1 VPRPAVGRP
10 SRGVSEVI
18 VAEAEVADHP
28 RLQRAANVGSI
39 GSPGSARRSNLLTH
53 RNSMLKHSSTGSR
66 SLVELLSVTLVLLVL
81 PLGLLS
87 LFALEGYE
95 RYLGPELRQKA
106 DTVGRAVVRRVE
118 RALELGI
125 PLDQLV
131 GVDEYLAS
139 ILRESDN
146 LGFIALLDAEGHV
159 LHVAGVGPAQ
169 ARQVL
174 ASGPGSPTDE
184 GALFGALRR
193 QAAAVVDRILA
204 EPDRPEQD
212 DIRGEYL
219 TSAHPLMLDHV
230 MVGELVVGVPLS
242 FLRQLLEEIT
252 FDTGIVLLVGLL
264 VAFELLLLV
273 ISTNLAFPLGL
284 VRHLMTD
291 IREGR
296 GVRVVAV
303 PVRNEVGRLL
313 AELNRAVRLI
323 GGKPPE
329 SDAGSEAAAEEERRS
344 NLVVVRILAFL
355 FVVAEELA
363 RPFLPVYVDGFIHA
377 PGFAEKPILIGLPL
391 SLFMLAAAASM
402 GLLGPLLDRLERR
415 HTFLIGSL
423 LATAGLAGTGL
434 AQSYYDIVL
443 WRVVAGIG
451 YGLNFVACQGYVF
464 DRTTRSGR
472 AQGISMF
479 VGGIMTADICG
490 PAIGGIMADRIG
502 FSWTFLLGAMIA
514 LIAGALVYRL
524 MEPPRARLLQARRIS
539 LSAGLGAIAANW
551 RFWCLLLLA
560 AVPAKV
566 VLTGFLF
573 YQAPLYLT
581 ALGSS
586 QSEIG
591 RIIMTYGIAALA
603 LTSLFG
609 YWADRMQAHGL
620 LVVAGNILSGLGML
634 PSLFGESPG
643 RVLLAVVA
651 LGVGQAMAIPALFVV
666 VTRVARREIEA
677 VGQASVLGIF
687 RLVER
692 LGAAAG
698 PFAVAA
704 LLQVASQATA
714 MAIAGIFAVLTAVIF
729 GTVFLSVGYERDTG
743 LAAAE

>member
-1 VPRPAVGRP
+1 MAKRPRAG
-10 SRGVSEVI
+10 
-18 VAEAEVADHP
+18 
-28 RLQRAANVGSI
+28 N
-39 GSPGSARRSNLLTH
+39 
-53 RNSMLKHSSTGSR
+53 R

-95 RYLGPELRQKA
+95 RYLGPELRQQA
-106 DTVGRAVVRRVE
+106 DTVGRAVVSRVE
-118 RALELGI
+118 RALGLGI
-125 PLDQLV
+125 PLDRLV
-131 GVDEYLAS
+131 GVDEYLAP
-139 ILRESDN
+139 IVRESDS
-146 LGFIALLDAEGHV
+146 LGFIALRDADGDV
-159 LHVAGVGPAQ
+159 LHVVGMTPEQ

-174 ASGPGSPTDE
+174 ASGPGSPADD
-184 GALFGALRR
+184 GSLFGTLRR
-193 QAAAVVDRILA
+193 QAAAVADWILA
-204 EPDRPEQD
+204 EPDRPGQD

-219 TSAHPLMLDHV
+219 TSVHRV
-230 MVGELVVGVPLS
+230 MQGDVAVGELVVGVPLR

-273 ISTNLAFPLGL
+273 ISTNLTFPLGL
-284 VRHLMTD
+284 VRHLMAD

-296 GVRVVAV
+296 VVQVVAV

-323 GGKPPE
+323 GGKPAEGPA
-329 SDAGSEAAAEEERRS
+329 SDATAAEEEQQRA

-363 RPFLPVYVDGFIHA
+363 RPFLPVFVEGFIHA
-377 PGFAEKPILIGLPL
+377 PGFAPEPILIGLPL
-391 SLFMLAAAASM
+391 SLFMLAAAMSM
-402 GLLGPLLDRLERR
+402 AFLGPLLDRLDRR

-423 LATAGLAGTGL
+423 LATAGLVGTGL
-434 AQSYYDIVL
+434 AQSYYEVVL
-443 WRVVAGIG
+443 WRIVSGVG

-464 DRTTRSGR
+464 DRTTQAGR
-472 AQGISMF
+472 AGGISMF

-502 FSWTFLLGAMIA
+502 FSWTFLLGGAVA

-524 MEPPRARLLQARRIS
+524 MEPPRTRLLPARRAS
-539 LSAGLGAIAANW
+539 LAAGLGAMSTNW
-551 RFWCLLLLA
+551 RFWFLLLFA

-591 RIIMTYGIAALA
+591 RFIMTYGIAALA
-603 LTSLFG
+603 LTSLFSH
-609 YWADRMQAHGL
+609 WADRMQAHGL
-620 LVVAGNILSGLGML
+620 LIVAGGILAGLGML

-643 RVLLAVVA
+643 RVLLAIVA
-651 LGVGQAMAIPALFVV
+651 LGVGQAMSIPALFVV

-698 PFAVAA
+698 PFAMAA
-704 LLQVASQATA
+704 LLGVASNATA

-729 GTVFLSVGYERDTG
+729 GTVYLSVGYERDRG
-743 LAAAE
+743 LAAAD